1 MSDFVYS
8 ILTGNIA
15 EIIGEDLFQPV
26 AATVVAAWAILAF
39 AGVVQVFSNIFAA
52 LFNYRAGRKL

>member
-1 MSDFVYS
+1 MSEFVYS
-8 ILTGNIA
+8 ILTGNI
-15 EIIGEDLFQPV
+15 EELVGEDLYQPLV
-26 AATVVAAWAILAF
+26 AAVAAAWAILSF